1 MDTCPI
7 FTAVARDLQLDP
19 DLLLTTP
26 GTATD
31 HSPQPEGT
39 VSADAISGTADA

>member
-19 DLLLTTP
+19 ELLLATP
-26 GTATD
+26 EADGTATD
-31 HSPQPEGT
+31 AADPQAG
-39 VSADAISGTADA
+39 

>member
-1 MDTCPI
+1 MDTHPI

-26 GTATD
+26 GTATEQGD
-31 HSPQPEGT
+31 SADT
-39 VSADAISGTADA
+39 VSSDAVAGTAGA

>member
-19 DLLLTTP
+19 ELLLTSTGAAP
-26 GTATD
+26 EQTGTEDTVSSDAVAGTA
-31 HSPQPEGT
+31 G
-39 VSADAISGTADA
+39 A

>member
-19 DLLLTTP
+19 ELLLTAP
-26 GTATD
+26 EVDGAASVAPD
-31 HSPQPEGT
+31 PQAG
-39 VSADAISGTADA
+39 

>member
-19 DLLLTTP
+19 ELLLAP
-26 GTATD
+26 
-31 HSPQPEGT
+31 PE
-39 VSADAISGTADA
+39 ADAPAAVATGPQARR